1 MKSDIFTTKAT
12 KSTKRER
19 DGIYLEKCVNHKDRL
34 TSYSC
39 MKHGVYMCEECMH
52 CTDPTIYCK
61 FRDSCP
67 IWYTEKTNKSDGKIS
82 GSSPD

>member
-1 MKSDIFTTKAT
+1 
-12 KSTKRER
+12 
-19 DGIYLEKCVNHKDRL
+19 LEKCVNHEERL

-61 FRDSCP
+61 YRQSCP
-67 IWYTEKTNKSDGKIS
+67 IWYTDKENKPDDKIPD
-82 GSSPD
+82 SSPGQPEETGPES